1 MNFWHMQLHE
11 DNINWKREEEV
22 LEKVGYIG
30 MGVWTETNPS
40 NPQQTNFKENM
51 KVGDIVAIRRGSKW
65 IALTR
70 VTGDHELL
78 SDEQTTDLAWF
89 MRRRKVEILD
99 WYQPDIYPVEPC
111 GNYQPTLSICASST
125 ADTTINIKKW
135 YEKVMNDN
143 QTNEVAELLR
153 YKHQVILQ
161 GPPGT
166 GKTRLAK
173 LVAES
178 LTQPENKGSSEH
190 IIDNLIQSFDTDS
203 AEAKFERDKYQ
214 QLLSSF
220 YKAFPKEELKDLT
233 LENYCI
239 GTGENNSFCWW
250 IERGLQSLGYYFPGS
265 SLSYKIY
272 RSKAKNI
279 YSKHGFVKNIEDDEL
294 AMTMVAETLHEL
306 VNNHNTTQAFARF
319 GNSFVLKVLQ
329 SYYPEEYFPINSEN
343 AINNALKLFSEYDS
357 KMNLIEKNQKLYSI
371 YRDKKETFAKDI
383 TVNEFASL
391 IWSNFNLKDGES
403 LSEADEVITRGEYR
417 VVQFHPAYTYED
429 FVRGV
434 VAKTNEDGNIH
445 YKVENKILAQ
455 FAKLAYENP
464 NSNYVLIIDEIN
476 RANLPSVLGELIYS
490 LEYRGKS
497 VQSVY
502 ELSDND
508 SEDMQSENTGRS
520 ITLPK
525 NLYIIG
531 TMNTADRSVGHID
544 YAIRRRFAFYNVLP
558 NVNVVKNEEARRLY
572 NEVMK
577 LFDNPYLSSD
587 FDANDVRIGHS
598 YFLASNED
606 MSDEDF
612 ILELRKKLKY
622 EIKPILYEYIK
633 DGILLDSAKDFVDN
647 LNV

>member
-1 MNFWHMQLHE
+1 MNFWHIQLHPDHLDWGKE
-11 DNINWKREEEV
+11 KQV
-22 LEKVGYIG
+22 LEDTGYIG
-30 MGVWTETNPS
+30 MGDWDDDER
-40 NPQQTNFKENM
+40 QQADFQYTM
-51 KVGDIVAIRRGSKW
+51 KVDDIVAIKRGGKP
-65 IALTR
+65 IALVR
-70 VTGDHELL
+70 VIGGYEYTHDTNEEL
-78 SDEQTTDLAWF
+78 DWF
-89 MRRRKVEILD
+89 RRRRKVEVLD
-99 WYQPDIYPVEPC
+99 WYRNEYNFTIASR
-111 GNYQPTLSICASST
+111 GTLTKCNMDNKNAET
-125 ADTTINIKKW
+125 NKLIKKW

-143 QTNEVAELLR
+143 QTNEVIDLLK

-173 LVAES
+173 LVAKS

-190 IIDNLIQSFDTDS
+190 IIDNLIQSFDANS
-203 AEAKFERDKYQ
+203 AEAKFEREKRQ

-220 YKAFPKEELKDLT
+220 YKAFPKEELKELT

-272 RSKAKNI
+272 WSKAINI
-279 YSKHGFVKNIEDDEL
+279 YSKHGFVKDIEDDEL

-306 VNNHNTTQAFARF
+306 VNNHNTAQAFEHF
-319 GNSFVLKVLQ
+319 GKSFVLKVLQ
-329 SYYPEEYFPINSEN
+329 SYYPEEYFPINSEP
-343 AINNALKLFSEYDS
+343 AIDNALKLFQSYD
-357 KMNLIEKNQKLYSI
+357 KNLSLLDKNRKLTEI
-371 YRDKKETFAKDI
+371 YLDKKKQLNSEI
-383 TVNEFASL
+383 TKHEFARI
-391 IWSNFNLKDGES
+391 IWDNFDLKSGQDLTQSN
-403 LSEADEVITRGEYR
+403 EVRAQGRYEII
-417 VVQFHPAYTYED
+417 QFHPAYTYED
-429 FVRGV
+429 FVRGI
-434 VAKTNEDGNIH
+434 VARSDEGGISYH
-445 YKVENKILAQ
+445 VENK
-455 FAKLAYENP
+455 KLAEIAQEACDNP
-464 NSNYVLIIDEIN
+464 NGNYVLIVDEIN
-476 RANLPSVLGELIYS
+476 RANLPSVLGELIYA
-490 LEYRGKS
+490 LEYRGEAIQTMYEHNKS
-497 VQSVY
+497 Q
-502 ELSDND
+502 D
-508 SEDMQSENTGRS
+508 
-520 ITLPK
+520 IKLPK

-612 ILELRKKLKY
+612 ILELRKKLKH

-633 DGILLDSAKDFVDN
+633 DGILLDTAKDFVDN